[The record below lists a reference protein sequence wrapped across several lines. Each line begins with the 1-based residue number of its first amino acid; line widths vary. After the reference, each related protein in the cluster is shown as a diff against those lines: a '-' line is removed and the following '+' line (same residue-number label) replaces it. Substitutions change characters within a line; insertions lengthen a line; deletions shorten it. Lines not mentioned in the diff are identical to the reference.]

1 MENGIKD
8 EATNMLST
16 LMSAMVWTL
25 DDFHG
30 YYLGSN
36 KTYELLDFLIIAV
49 ENACMCVSCQWWD
62 NLSRF
67 SFNLFI
73 LIHKILK

>member
-1 MENGIKD
+1 MIALINFLIVKRKD
-8 EATNMLST
+8 DATNMLSKMST

-36 KTYELLDFLIIAV
+36 ETYDSFLKFAK
-49 ENACMCVSCQWWD
+49 
-62 NLSRF
+62 F
-67 SFNLFI
+67 
-73 LIHKILK
+73 

>member
-1 MENGIKD
+1 
-8 EATNMLST
+8 MLSKINS

-36 KTYELLDFLIIAV
+36 KTYELFDLLIIAV
-49 ENACMCVSCQWWD
+49 ANAFMCVSCQ
-62 NLSRF
+62 
-67 SFNLFI
+67 
-73 LIHKILK
+73 